1 MHSCVSGMK
10 KLSAAFAFIITI
22 LWMGSPLNAAIQTV
36 VVMPFANLSPNPSLQ
51 WISES
56 FPELLQ
62 ERLSWPNLNILGRD
76 ERLIAFDRIG
86 IPYSSHLS
94 KASLIKIGQE
104 LDSSLL
110 ILGDFT
116 FDGKRLQASLS
127 ILDLKNNQLGP
138 SIKESGSL
146 EELQDVAGRL
156 AWHALKYLAPD
167 FFLTLDAF
175 LHQFPAIP
183 NIALENY
190 VRGLMETDRNLQ
202 IRFFRQ
208 ADKAYPNYPDAIF
221 QLGRSYYQLKDYA
234 TSVLWLQRLTRVNK
248 NTSAARFLLG
258 LDHLYLRNYD
268 KALNELQ
275 QLSETFPLN
284 EVLCNL
290 GIALSFR
297 GMTEKAEAAFQ
308 RALEGDP
315 SDADFLFN
323 LAYHLWRSGNFAEAV
338 TALKTLV
345 EQDRQDG
352 EAYYLLFKCEQ
363 ALGKTAEA
371 KTAYTQAK
379 ELAPRV
385 EGWETRKKMPDL
397 FRVQSNF
404 DETSFRQLRLEI
416 EQLRGSKA
424 VIESSNSSTGTVPAQ
439 ALGK

>member
-1 MHSCVSGMK
+1 MN
-10 KLSAAFAFIITI
+10 KLSVFFVFIVLH
-22 LWMGSPLNAAIQTV
+22 LWIGSPLYAATQTA
-36 VVMPFANLSPNPSLQ
+36 VVMPFANLSTNPSLQ

-62 ERLSWPNLNILGRD
+62 DRLSGPNLNLLGRD

-116 FDGKRLQASLS
+116 FDGNRLQASLS
-127 ILDLKNNQLGP
+127 VLDLKNNQLGP
-138 SIKESGSL
+138 SIKEEGAL
-146 EELQDVAGRL
+146 DELQVVAGRL
-156 AWHALKYLAPD
+156 AWKVLKYLAPD
-167 FFLTLDAF
+167 FFLTLDSF
-175 LHQFPAIP
+175 LKQFPAIP
-183 NIALENY
+183 NIALESY
-190 VRGLMETDRNLQ
+190 VRGLMETDRNTQ
-202 IRFFRQ
+202 IRFFRK

-221 QLGRSYYQLKDYA
+221 ELGRSFYQLKDYA

-258 LDHLYLRNYD
+258 LDYLYLRNYD

-275 QLSETFPLN
+275 QLSETLPLN
-284 EVLCNL
+284 EVYCNL

-297 GMTEKAEAAFQ
+297 GIPDKAGAAFQ
-308 RALEGDP
+308 KALEGDP
-315 SDADFLFN
+315 SDGDFRFN
-323 LAYHLWRSGNFAEAV
+323 LAYHLWRSGNFAEAA
-338 TALKTLV
+338 TALQSLV
-345 EQDRQDG
+345 EQIGQDG
-352 EAYYLLFKCEQ
+352 EAYYLLYKCEQ
-363 ALGKTAEA
+363 ALGKTNEA
-371 KTAYTQAK
+371 TKAYAQAK

-397 FRVQSNF
+397 FRIQSNF

-416 EQLRGSKA
+416 EQLRSSKA
-424 VIESSNSSTGTVPAQ
+424 AIEPSASSTGLTPVQ
-439 ALGK
+439 APGK